1 MVKIAHYEVYTD
13 SGDGWRLE
21 DRFSADQRY
30 EAVSLAKERE
40 QARVKVKIIKEN
52 FDVQDNTYQET
63 VEYISSPKLASSGAA
78 GHPGRTLFPTR
89 KSPPSETGEDT
100 VSVSRRPS
108 NHTPRAGAALLKLVS
123 IIVISLVLVNLLVTM
138 LTPLVE
144 QFVPED
150 IIRPIMFAV
159 FFTLFLGITVPVLLT
174 KVPWR
179 LFRPGLRLAGTS
191 G

>member
-78 GHPGRTLFPTR
+78 GTRGGHYSPLENPPPPKPVRTPFPFPVAR
-89 KSPPSETGEDT
+89 LIIRRGQG
-100 VSVSRRPS
+100 RPS
-108 NHTPRAGAALLKLVS
+108 
-123 IIVISLVLVNLLVTM
+123 
-138 LTPLVE
+138 
-144 QFVPED
+144 
-150 IIRPIMFAV
+150 
-159 FFTLFLGITVPVLLT
+159 
-174 KVPWR
+174 
-179 LFRPGLRLAGTS
+179 
-191 G
+191 